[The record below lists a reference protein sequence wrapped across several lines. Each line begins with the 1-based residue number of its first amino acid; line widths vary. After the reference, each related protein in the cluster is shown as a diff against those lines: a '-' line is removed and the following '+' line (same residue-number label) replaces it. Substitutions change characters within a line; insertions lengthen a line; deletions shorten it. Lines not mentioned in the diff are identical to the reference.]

1 MKIPK
6 HKNPCF
12 DCGALCCK
20 GVAVPMST
28 PRTDKD
34 WGEVRWLVAHENVH
48 IFKDHENDWL
58 VEFMTT
64 CEQLDEEHKC
74 KVYRKRPHICKE
86 HEHDECVKN
95 GEEAYHKI
103 IFRHLEDVEKFLKAR
118 KLKQKKRKLKALK
131 KKK

>member
-20 GVAVPMST
+20 GVAVPIST
-28 PRTDKD
+28 PRSKSD
-34 WGEVRWLVAHENVH
+34 WDEIRWLVAHERVQV
-48 IFKDHENDWL
+48 FKDHENDWL
-58 VEFMTT
+58 VEFMTP
-64 CEQLDEEHKC
+64 CEKLDEKDAC
-74 KVYRKRPHICKE
+74 KVYSIRPKICRD

-103 IFRHLEDVEKFLKAR
+103 IFRHLEDVDAYLAKRELK
-118 KLKQKKRKLKALK
+118 KLKRKK
-131 KKK
+131 